1 MESEN
6 WECIFENE
14 NEDWYEKFISIV
26 LRFYEA
32 SFPLV
37 KVSRKRL
44 KDKLWLT
51 LGLKISFKTKNKRYR
66 LSLKKPGAE
75 YVERYKRYKNL
86 LRICLHKAE
95 VRYYNDM
102 FKNNKNSTH
111 NL

>member
-14 NEDWYEKFISIV
+14 NEDWYEKIISIV
-26 LRFYEA
+26 LRFYET

-44 KDKLWLT
+44 KDKPWLT
-51 LGLKISFKTKNKRYR
+51 LGLKISIKTKNKMYR

-75 YVERYKRYKNL
+75 YVERYKK
-86 LRICLHKAE
+86 
-95 VRYYNDM
+95 
-102 FKNNKNSTH
+102 
-111 NL
+111 